1 MQGSGE
7 NDVAARLMEIQFK
20 IKILSKK
27 INAIYGRIKF
37 VKFQMQKIAREDRMA
52 YCSINQAK
60 LNNQM
65 VIKA

>member
-7 NDVAARLMEIQFK
+7 NDVGAQLMEIQFK
-20 IKILSKK
+20 NKILSMKK
-27 INAIYGRIKF
+27 L
-37 VKFQMQKIAREDRMA
+37 MQVREIPEIIHTHHRMA
-52 YCSINQAK
+52 YCSINHAK